1 MEERMVF
8 TCHATA
14 SLAVAAFF
22 YRKHRQDGKI
32 MACVFA
38 GGACLGGVLIPDSP
52 VAFEILC
59 LHILGGSADSWSVD
73 LESQAYN
80 VVSSFFLWSF
90 LVWYVR
96 NRKNRPGSV
105 LRGTEFFRQA
115 NVFALSGL
123 GHVILDSISHGNS
136 NYMRKLGRQYFW
148 PASFDFGS
156 WLTGIT
162 NDLTN
167 RYQYVPLSMESLAI
181 LLPGDIFGWL
191 FTVFTLAFAIGIVIW
206 PKVVVRKAL

>member
-1 MEERMVF
+1 MVF
-8 TCHATA
+8 TCHMGA

-22 YRKHRQDGKI
+22 YRKHRQDGKT

-52 VAFEILC
+52 VVLEILC
-59 LHILGGSADSWSVD
+59 LHILGISPDSWSVA

-90 LVWYVR
+90 LVWYIR
-96 NRKNRPGSV
+96 NRKSRPGSIYQ
-105 LRGTEFFRQA
+105 GTEFIRQA

-123 GHVILDSISHGNS
+123 LHVILDSISHGNAS
-136 NYMRKLGRQYFW
+136 YMRKLGRQYFW
-148 PASFDFGS
+148 PIPFELGS
-156 WLTGIT
+156 RLTDTI
-162 NDLTN
+162 NYLTD
-167 RYQYVPLSMESLAI
+167 RYQYLSLSRESLAV
-181 LLPGDIFGWL
+181 LLPGDVFGWL
-191 FTVFTLAFAIGIVIW
+191 FTAVAMALAIGIVIW